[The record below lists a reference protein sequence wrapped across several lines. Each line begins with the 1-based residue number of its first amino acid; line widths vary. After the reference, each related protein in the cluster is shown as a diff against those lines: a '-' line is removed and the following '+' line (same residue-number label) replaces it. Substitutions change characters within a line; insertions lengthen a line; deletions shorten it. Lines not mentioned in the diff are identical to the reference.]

1 MTKKDDSGTIK
12 EIVSEEEIKLIKY
25 EIKALLLLKKVNKT
39 NLLKKLFKIYKD
51 DAKLNIKKLIDRLSK
66 KPLNLSFT
74 KSEILARY
82 IIEPREKSKIEYNTK
97 KKKEIKEIKEELD
110 MLLDI
115 NYELTTEEEYEKA
128 IKEALEAVAPKF
140 ITIKE
145 DFGVEAIDLDKWQTV
160 FKNHFSE
167 LEELYEDVLLSI
179 AFDPIKDITN
189 LSLEVTSIKN
199 I

>member
-1 MTKKDDSGTIK
+1 MRKKDDSGIVK

-25 EIKALLLLKKVNKT
+25 EIKALLLIKKVNKT

-51 DAKLNIKKLIDRLSK
+51 DAKLNIKELIDRLSK

-110 MLLDI
+110 KLLDI
-115 NYELTTEEEYEKA
+115 NYEFTTEEEYEEA

-140 ITIKE
+140 IKIKE
-145 DFGVEAIDLDKWQTV
+145 DFGVEPIDLDKWQKV

-179 AFDPIKDITN
+179 AFDPIRGITN
-189 LSLEVTSIKN
+189 LSLDVTSIKN